1 MEQESAWASPKD
13 FTGGFCPRKAPAVTV
28 RNTAQWEEPILTRK
42 VMDGA
47 SIKPQLSKLP
57 NRSLGS
63 HLYTQQHAAS
73 PSSHETPPGVPHEW
87 TWPTVTGLDLQLS
100 VQSFSME
107 LAPFIIF
114 SSSYFL
120 IFENVLLKKTECGKK
135 PLYYYRRKGD
145 IVWPTSGIAVLFKR
159 ESLYDYT
166 NGIIN

>member
-1 MEQESAWASPKD
+1 MFVAQRPSAMLGA
-13 FTGGFCPRKAPAVTV
+13 
-28 RNTAQWEEPILTRK
+28 TR
-42 VMDGA
+42 DGA
-47 SIKPQLSKLP
+47 GK
-57 NRSLGS
+57 RTYHELGAKA
-63 HLYTQQHAAS
+63 QQHAAS

-145 IVWPTSGIAVLFKR
+145 IV
-159 ESLYDYT
+159 
-166 NGIIN
+166 